1 MQEQM
6 KDSNTVEVSMH
17 KERDRLLYIGH

>member
-6 KDSNTVEVSMH
+6 KDDKTLEVSMQ
-17 KERDRLLYIGH
+17 KERDRLLYKGQ